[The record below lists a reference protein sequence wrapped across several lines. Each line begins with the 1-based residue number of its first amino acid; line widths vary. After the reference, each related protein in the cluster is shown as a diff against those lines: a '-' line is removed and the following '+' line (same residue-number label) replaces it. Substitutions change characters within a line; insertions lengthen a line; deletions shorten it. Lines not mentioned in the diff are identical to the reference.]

1 MKKNI
6 YFIGLLIFTIIFSV
20 FLITNIFFRNIHYW
34 NNSILL
40 NAFFVPVVCTIGAFF
55 SVISYSKEK
64 KILSFKDAFSR
75 AFIPTFVAGA
85 LSFSSIYLYI
95 NHLDTNT
102 KDLLNYQ
109 FIENNKQEIQ
119 KGYEIEKKSL
129 KKDSKKIVELEKK
142 HIEDLIRLN
151 EYIKRGENIVSLK
164 NFSLVFAG
172 YSLFFIIL
180 SVFFGSFFRTRTE
193 Q

>member
-1 MKKNI
+1 MKKNV

-95 NHLDTNT
+95 NHLD
-102 KDLLNYQ
+102 
-109 FIENNKQEIQ
+109 IEKNKQEIQ

-164 NFSLVFAG
+164 NFSLIFAG
-172 YSLFFIIL
+172 YSLFFIVL